1 MVESLEM
8 DSYRYC
14 NRVTR
19 TAVKAWIKR
28 EPHREIPWTPLGK
41 PLAQATVALVSSAA
55 VAMRDDWPFDED
67 KERRDPW
74 HPDESYRRIPR
85 DATEQ
90 DVRLYYLHIEH
101 ALRGA
106 RPRLRHALKRL
117 KELEEAGEIGRSGPT
132 HYSFQGFVLKPREL
146 LEKSV
151 PAIVHRMKAE
161 VIDTALRVPG
171 RTVLLPPVPGPPP
184 SS

>member
-19 TAVKAWIKR
+19 TVVKAWIKR
-28 EPHREIPWTPLGK
+28 EPYREIPWTPLSK
-41 PLAQATVALVSSAA
+41 PLAQGTVALVSSAA
-55 VAMRDDWPFDED
+55 VAMRDDRPFDQD

-74 HPDESYRRIPR
+74 HPDESYRLIPR
-85 DATEQ
+85 EATEQ
-90 DVRLYYLHIEH
+90 DVRLYHLHINTHFGEQD
-101 ALRGA
+101 LDCVM
-106 RPRLRHALKRL
+106 PLKRL
-117 KELEEAGEIGRSGPT
+117 KELEKAGDIGRSAPT

-151 PAIVHRMKAE
+151 PAMVHRMKAE
-161 VIDTALRVPG
+161 GVD
-171 RTVLLPPVPGPPP
+171 TVLLVPV
-184 SS
+184 